1 MFGTPCLRADG
12 SPGYVGSLSR
22 MAAQP
27 VEKWKIESSA
37 LWHGFSSPRVL
48 KSCLILFSQCLFSL
62 GSDSDGSYRKD
73 SAELSVIGVLEEA
86 MKLAVLLGD
95 RSHRVNMS
103 QSSHIPEQ
111 KLGRFWALVMDS
123 RVSCKVGLINWR
135 STKCLLRTYFV
146 LAPLNIGDTK
156 GS

>member
-12 SPGYVGSLSR
+12 SPGYVDSFSR

-37 LWHGFSSPRVL
+37 LWRGFSSPRVL

-73 SAELSVIGVLEEA
+73 SAEHSVIGVLEEA

-95 RSHRVNMS
+95 RSPGEHEPELSHSRAKTRKVLGS
-103 QSSHIPEQ
+103 CDGQSCQ
-111 KLGRFWALVMDS
+111 LQS
-123 RVSCKVGLINWR
+123 RIN
-135 STKCLLRTYFV
+135 
-146 LAPLNIGDTK
+146 
-156 GS
+156 